1 MSTTENT
8 TTVIV
13 HEAINEEYEYIQYNK
28 QLRLIRSVKDDM
40 YQMQSILTAC
50 FAPDTKLPKDWFRN
64 QSTIELLNEA
74 ENSTT
79 DFLVV
84 AKTRVGEKPQSP
96 KLYENSEEQRVGEK
110 PQSPKL
116 YENREKLP
124 NGLRGYYVHRLL
136 VNAVAMWASPRYAW
150 YIYRLLDE
158 IHRQERE
165 EMEKKLQ
172 AKDEVIE
179 AKDKTIQKRIPRSV
193 PKGKEKNYK
202 YMIYTEEME
211 NEEDRDM
218 VMLHLVRRNNK
229 SFYDLAKIY
238 KSDRNWFY
246 RENLPIS
253 MTPNEDVKQIVQDT
267 LPQTH
272 YDMKGCTILT
282 FKEDLPLLKEKI
294 TEYFD
299 NFKQVG

>member
-1 MSTTENT
+1 MTTSENT

-50 FAPDTKLPKDWFRN
+50 YAPDTKLPKDWFRN
-64 QSTIELLNEA
+64 QSTQELLSEA
-74 ENSTT
+74 QRDILFSENSEEQ
-79 DFLVV
+79 
-84 AKTRVGEKPQSP
+84 RVGGKPQSP
-96 KLYENSEEQRVGEK
+96 KLYENSEEQRVRKK

-124 NGLRGYYVHRLL
+124 NGLRGYYVQRLL
-136 VNAVAMWASPRYAW
+136 VNVVAMWASPRYAW
-150 YIYRLLDE
+150 YVCKLLDE

-165 EMEKKLQ
+165 QMEKKLQ

-179 AKDKTIQKRIPRSV
+179 SKDKSIQKRIPRSV
-193 PKGKEKNYK
+193 PKGKEKSYK
-202 YMIYTEEME
+202 YMIYAEEME

-253 MTPNEDVKQIVQDT
+253 MTPNEQIKEIVKNT

-272 YDMKGCTILT
+272 YDIKGCTILT
-282 FKEDLPLLKEKI
+282 FKEDLP
-294 TEYFD
+294 
-299 NFKQVG
+299 

>member
-1 MSTTENT
+1 MSTSENT
-8 TTVIV
+8 TTAIV

-50 FAPDTKLPKDWFRN
+50 YAPDTKLPKDWFRN
-64 QSTIELLNEA
+64 QSTQELLSEA
-74 ENSTT
+74 QRDILFS
-79 DFLVV
+79 
-84 AKTRVGEKPQSP
+84 
-96 KLYENSEEQRVGEK
+96 ENSEEQRVGKK
-110 PQSPKL
+110 PWSPKL

-136 VNAVAMWASPRYAW
+136 VNAVAMWASARYAW
-150 YIYRLLDE
+150 NIYRLLDE

-165 EMEKKLQ
+165 EMENKLQ
-172 AKDEVIE
+172 AKD
-179 AKDKTIQKRIPRSV
+179 KSIQKRIPRSV

-253 MTPNEDVKQIVQDT
+253 MTPNEQIKEVVKNT

-272 YDMKGCTILT
+272 YDIKGCTILT

-299 NFKQVG
+299 NFKEEE

>member
-13 HEAINEEYEYIQYNK
+13 HEAINEEYEYIQFNK

-50 FAPDTKLPKDWFRN
+50 FAPDTKHTDDWFKN
-64 QSTIELLNEA
+64 QSTQELLSEA
-74 ENSTT
+74 QRDRLFS
-79 DFLVV
+79 
-84 AKTRVGEKPQSP
+84 GSP
-96 KLYENSEEQRVGEK
+96 KTH
-110 PQSPKL
+110 
-116 YENREKLP
+116 ENRKNLP
-124 NGLRGYYVHRLL
+124 NGLRDWYVHRLL
-136 VNAVAMWASPRYAW
+136 VNAVAMWASPHYAW

-172 AKDEVIE
+172 AKDEVI
-179 AKDKTIQKRIPRSV
+179 QKRIPRSV

-211 NEEDRDM
+211 NEEDKDM

>member
-13 HEAINEEYEYIQYNK
+13 HEAINEEYEWVQFNK

-50 FAPDTKLPKDWFRN
+50 FAPDTKHTDDWFKN
-64 QSTIELLNEA
+64 QSTPELLEEFPHMLA
-74 ENSTT
+74 S
-79 DFLVV
+79 L
-84 AKTRVGEKPQSP
+84 GKPR
-96 KLYENSEEQRVGEK
+96 EEI
-110 PQSPKL
+110 P
-116 YENREKLP
+116 YENRKNLP
-124 NGLRGYYVHRLL
+124 NGLRGWYVHRLL

-165 EMEKKLQ
+165 ELENKLE

-179 AKDKTIQKRIPRSV
+179 AKDKSIQKRIPRSV

-202 YMIYTEEME
+202 YMIYTEELE
-211 NEEDRDM
+211 KEEDRDM

>member
-13 HEAINEEYEYIQYNK
+13 HEAINEEYEWVQFNK

-50 FAPDTKLPKDWFRN
+50 FAPNNKKPQDWFRN

-74 ENSTT
+74 KNSTT
-79 DFLVV
+79 RKTLV
-84 AKTRVGEKPQSP
+84 AKT
-96 KLYENSEEQRVGEK
+96 RVGEK

-136 VNAVAMWASPRYAW
+136 VNAVAMWALPRYAW

-165 EMEKKLQ
+165 EMENKL
-172 AKDEVIE
+172 E
-179 AKDKTIQKRIPRSV
+179 AKDKSIQKRIPRSV

-299 NFKQVG
+299 NFKQAE

>member
-8 TTVIV
+8 TTAIV

-74 ENSTT
+74 QRDRLFS
-79 DFLVV
+79 
-84 AKTRVGEKPQSP
+84 GSP
-96 KLYENSEEQRVGEK
+96 KTHENSEEQRVGEK

-124 NGLRGYYVHRLL
+124 NGLRGWYVHRLL

-165 EMEKKLQ
+165 ELENKL
-172 AKDEVIE
+172 E
-179 AKDKTIQKRIPRSV
+179 AKDKNIQKRIPRSV

-238 KSDRNWFY
+238 KSNRNWFY

-299 NFKQVG
+299 NFKQVE

>member
-8 TTVIV
+8 TTAIV
-13 HEAINEEYEYIQYNK
+13 HEAISEEYEWVQFNK

-50 FAPDTKLPKDWFRN
+50 FAPDTKVPKDWFRN

-74 ENSTT
+74 QRDRLFSEN
-79 DFLVV
+79 
-84 AKTRVGEKPQSP
+84 R
-96 KLYENSEEQRVGEK
+96 EEQRVGEK

-116 YENREKLP
+116 YENREKLRVGEKPQSPKLYENRENLP
-124 NGLRGYYVHRLL
+124 NGLRGWYVHRLL

-150 YIYRLLDE
+150 YVCKLLDE

-165 EMEKKLQ
+165 EMENKL
-172 AKDEVIE
+172 E
-179 AKDKTIQKRIPRSV
+179 AKDKSLQKRIPRSV

-272 YDMKGCTILT
+272 YDIKGCTILT

-299 NFKQVG
+299 NFKQVE

>member
-1 MSTTENT
+1 
-8 TTVIV
+8 
-13 HEAINEEYEYIQYNK
+13 
-28 QLRLIRSVKDDM
+28 M

-50 FAPDTKLPKDWFRN
+50 FAPDTKVPKDWFRN
-64 QSTIELLNEA
+64 QSTQELLSEA
-74 ENSTT
+74 QRDILFSEN
-79 DFLVV
+79 
-84 AKTRVGEKPQSP
+84 R
-96 KLYENSEEQRVGEK
+96 EEQRVGKK

-136 VNAVAMWASPRYAW
+136 VNNVAQWASARYSW
-150 YIYRLLDE
+150 YVCKLLDE
-158 IHRQERE
+158 LHRQERE
-165 EMEKKLQ
+165 EMENKL
-172 AKDEVIE
+172 E
-179 AKDKTIQKRIPRSV
+179 AKDKSIQKRIPRSV

-272 YDMKGCTILT
+272 YDIKGCTILT

-299 NFKQVG
+299 NFKQAE

>member
-8 TTVIV
+8 TTAIV

-40 YQMQSILTAC
+40 YQMQSILNALRS
-50 FAPDTKLPKDWFRN
+50 TKQAHHWFEN
-64 QSTIELLNEA
+64 QQTKELLEEFPHMFA
-74 ENSTT
+74 
-79 DFLVV
+79 
-84 AKTRVGEKPQSP
+84 TRGKP
-96 KLYENSEEQRVGEK
+96 RVEI
-110 PQSPKL
+110 P
-116 YENREKLP
+116 YENRKNLAP
-124 NGLRGYYVHRLL
+124 GLRGWYVHRLL
-136 VNAVAMWASPRYAW
+136 VNAVAMWASPRYAC
-150 YIYRLLDE
+150 LFFMMLDE

-165 EMEKKLQ
+165 ELENKL
-172 AKDEVIE
+172 E
-179 AKDKTIQKRIPRSV
+179 AKDKSIQKRIPRSV

-238 KSDRNWFY
+238 KSDRNWFLS
-246 RENLPIS
+246 RKLTIS

-272 YDMKGCTILT
+272 YDIKGCTYLHS
-282 FKEDLPLLKEKI
+282 KKI
-294 TEYFD
+294 CH
-299 NFKQVG
+299 

>member
-13 HEAINEEYEYIQYNK
+13 HEAINEEYEYIQFNK

-50 FAPDTKLPKDWFRN
+50 FAPDNKKPQDWFRN

-79 DFLVV
+79 GFLVV
-84 AKTRVGEKPQSP
+84 AKT
-96 KLYENSEEQRVGEK
+96 RVGEK

-165 EMEKKLQ
+165 EMENKL
-172 AKDEVIE
+172 E
-179 AKDKTIQKRIPRSV
+179 AKDKSIQKRIPRSV

-202 YMIYTEEME
+202 YMIYTDEME
-211 NEEDRDM
+211 NEEDKDM

-253 MTPNEDVKQIVQDT
+253 MTPNENVKQIVQDT

-272 YDMKGCTILT
+272 YDMKGCTIFT

>member
-13 HEAINEEYEYIQYNK
+13 HEAINEEYEYIQFNK

-74 ENSTT
+74 QRDILFS
-79 DFLVV
+79 
-84 AKTRVGEKPQSP
+84 
-96 KLYENSEEQRVGEK
+96 ENSEEQRVGKK

-124 NGLRGYYVHRLL
+124 NGLRGYYGHRHL

-165 EMEKKLQ
+165 EMENKL
-172 AKDEVIE
+172 E
-179 AKDKTIQKRIPRSV
+179 AKDKSIQKRIPRSV

-211 NEEDRDM
+211 NEEDKDM

-272 YDMKGCTILT
+272 YDIKGCTILT

-299 NFKQVG
+299 NFKQVE

>member
-13 HEAINEEYEYIQYNK
+13 HEAINEEYEWVQFNK

-50 FAPDTKLPKDWFRN
+50 YAPDTKLPKDWFRN
-64 QSTIELLNEA
+64 QSTIELLREA
-74 ENSTT
+74 QRDILFS
-79 DFLVV
+79 
-84 AKTRVGEKPQSP
+84 
-96 KLYENSEEQRVGEK
+96 ENSEEQRVGKK

-136 VNAVAMWASPRYAW
+136 VNNVAQWASARYSW
-150 YIYRLLDE
+150 YVCKLLDE
-158 IHRQERE
+158 LHRQERE
-165 EMEKKLQ
+165 EMEKKLH

-179 AKDKTIQKRIPRSV
+179 AKDKSIQKRIPRSV
-193 PKGKEKNYK
+193 PKGKEKSYK
-202 YMIYTEEME
+202 YMIYTEELE
-211 NEEDRDM
+211 KEEDSDM

-229 SFYDLAKIY
+229 SFYDLAKIN

-253 MTPNEDVKQIVQDT
+253 MTPSEDVKQIVQDT

-272 YDMKGCTILT
+272 CDIKGCTILT
-282 FKEDLPLLKEKI
+282 FKEDLTLQKEKI

>member
-8 TTVIV
+8 TTAIV

-64 QSTIELLNEA
+64 QSTQELLSEA
-74 ENSTT
+74 QRDILFSENSEEQ
-79 DFLVV
+79 
-84 AKTRVGEKPQSP
+84 RVGKKPQSP
-96 KLYENSEEQRVGEK
+96 KTHENSEEQRVGEK

-165 EMEKKLQ
+165 EMENKL
-172 AKDEVIE
+172 E
-179 AKDKTIQKRIPRSV
+179 AKDKSIQKRIPRSV

-272 YDMKGCTILT
+272 YDIKGCTILT

-294 TEYFD
+294 T
-299 NFKQVG
+299 

>member
-13 HEAINEEYEYIQYNK
+13 HEAINEEYEYIQFNK

-50 FAPDTKLPKDWFRN
+50 FAPDTKKPQDWFRN
-64 QSTIELLNEA
+64 QSTQELLSEA
-74 ENSTT
+74 QRDILFS
-79 DFLVV
+79 
-84 AKTRVGEKPQSP
+84 
-96 KLYENSEEQRVGEK
+96 ENSEEQRVSKK

-165 EMEKKLQ
+165 EMENKL
-172 AKDEVIE
+172 E
-179 AKDKTIQKRIPRSV
+179 AKDKSIQKRIPRSV

-202 YMIYTEEME
+202 YMIYTEELE
-211 NEEDRDM
+211 NEEDKDM

>member
-1 MSTTENT
+1 MSTSENT
-8 TTVIV
+8 TTAIV
-13 HEAINEEYEYIQYNK
+13 HEAINEEYEYIQFNK

-50 FAPDTKLPKDWFRN
+50 FAPDTKKPQDWFRN

-79 DFLVV
+79 DFFVV
-84 AKTRVGEKPQSP
+84 AKTRVGKKPQSP
-96 KLYENSEEQRVGEK
+96 KLYENSEEQRVGKK

-136 VNAVAMWASPRYAW
+136 VNVVAMWASPRYAW
-150 YIYRLLDE
+150 YVCKLLDE

-165 EMEKKLQ
+165 QMEKKLQ

-179 AKDKTIQKRIPRSV
+179 SKDKSIQKRIPRSV

-272 YDMKGCTILT
+272 YDIKGCTILT
-282 FKEDLPLLKEKI
+282 FKEDLLLLKEKI

-299 NFKQVG
+299 NFKEEE

>member
-1 MSTTENT
+1 MTTTENT
-8 TTVIV
+8 TTAIV
-13 HEAINEEYEYIQYNK
+13 HEAINEEYEWVQFNK

-50 FAPDTKLPKDWFRN
+50 FAPDTKHADDWFKN
-64 QSTIELLNEA
+64 QSTQELLSEISLDR
-74 ENSTT
+74 EFSV
-79 DFLVV
+79 LH
-84 AKTRVGEKPQSP
+84 KTH
-96 KLYENSEEQRVGEK
+96 
-110 PQSPKL
+110 
-116 YENREKLP
+116 ENRKNLAP
-124 NGLRGYYVHRLL
+124 GLRGYYVHRLL

-150 YIYRLLDE
+150 HVYRLLDE

-165 EMEKKLQ
+165 EMEKKLHAKDEVIEAKDEVIE

-179 AKDKTIQKRIPRSV
+179 AKDKNIQKRIPRSV

-299 NFKQVG
+299 NFKEEE

>member
-1 MSTTENT
+1 MSTLENT
-8 TTVIV
+8 TSVIV

-50 FAPDTKLPKDWFRN
+50 YAPDTKLPKDWFRN

-74 ENSTT
+74 QRDILFS
-79 DFLVV
+79 
-84 AKTRVGEKPQSP
+84 
-96 KLYENSEEQRVGEK
+96 ENSEEQRVGKK

-136 VNAVAMWASPRYAW
+136 VNVVAMWASPRYAW
-150 YIYRLLDE
+150 YVCKLLDE

-165 EMEKKLQ
+165 QMEKKLQ

-179 AKDKTIQKRIPRSV
+179 SKDKSIQKRIPRSV
-193 PKGKEKNYK
+193 PKGKEKSYK
-202 YMIYTEEME
+202 YMIYTEELE
-211 NEEDRDM
+211 KEEDKDM

-253 MTPNEDVKQIVQDT
+253 MTPNEQIKEIVKNT

-272 YDMKGCTILT
+272 YDIKGCTILT
-282 FKEDLPLLKEKI
+282 FKEDLTLLKEKI

-299 NFKQVG
+299 NFKEEE

>member
-1 MSTTENT
+1 
-8 TTVIV
+8 
-13 HEAINEEYEYIQYNK
+13 
-28 QLRLIRSVKDDM
+28 M

-50 FAPDTKLPKDWFRN
+50 FAPDTKHADDWFKN
-64 QSTIELLNEA
+64 QSTQELLSEA
-74 ENSTT
+74 Q
-79 DFLVV
+79 
-84 AKTRVGEKPQSP
+84 RVRLPSGSP
-96 KLYENSEEQRVGEK
+96 KTH
-110 PQSPKL
+110 
-116 YENREKLP
+116 ENRKNLP
-124 NGLRGYYVHRLL
+124 INLRGYYVHRLL

-165 EMEKKLQ
+165 EMEKKLH

-179 AKDKTIQKRIPRSV
+179 AKDKSIQERIPRSV

-202 YMIYTEEME
+202 YMIYTEELE
-211 NEEDRDM
+211 KEEDKDM

-272 YDMKGCTILT
+272 YDIK
-282 FKEDLPLLKEKI
+282 
-294 TEYFD
+294 
-299 NFKQVG
+299 

>member
-1 MSTTENT
+1 MSTSENT
-8 TTVIV
+8 QTAIV
-13 HEAINEEYEYIQYNK
+13 HEVINEEYEYIHIHK

-64 QSTIELLNEA
+64 QSTIELLSEA
-74 ENSTT
+74 QRDVLFS
-79 DFLVV
+79 
-84 AKTRVGEKPQSP
+84 
-96 KLYENSEEQRVGEK
+96 ENSEEQRVGK
-110 PQSPKL
+110 KSQSPKL

-136 VNAVAMWASPRYAW
+136 VNAVSMWASPRYAW
-150 YIYRLLDE
+150 NIYKLLDE
-158 IHRQERE
+158 LHRQERG

-179 AKDKTIQKRIPRSV
+179 SKDKSIQKRIPRSV

-202 YMIYTEEME
+202 YMIYTEELE

-253 MTPNEDVKQIVQDT
+253 MTPNEQIKEIVKNT

-272 YDMKGCTILT
+272 YDIKGCTILT

-299 NFKQVG
+299 NFKEEE

>member
-1 MSTTENT
+1 
-8 TTVIV
+8 
-13 HEAINEEYEYIQYNK
+13 
-28 QLRLIRSVKDDM
+28 M
-40 YQMQSILTAC
+40 YQDRQN
-50 FAPDTKLPKDWFRN
+50 LPSHLKG
-64 QSTIELLNEA
+64 IYVHK
-74 ENSTT
+74 
-79 DFLVV
+79 FLV
-84 AKTRVGEKPQSP
+84 S
-96 KLYENSEEQRVGEK
+96 SI
-110 PQSPKL
+110 
-116 YENREKLP
+116 
-124 NGLRGYYVHRLL
+124 
-136 VNAVAMWASPRYAW
+136 AMWASPRYAI
-150 YIYRLLDE
+150 YILMLLDE
-158 IHRQERE
+158 LCTKQRRYDERRQ
-165 EMEKKLQ
+165 KPS
-172 AKDEVIE
+172 
-179 AKDKTIQKRIPRSV
+179 KRIPRSV

-211 NEEDRDM
+211 KEEDRDM
-218 VMLHLVRRNNK
+218 VMLHLVRRRNNK

-299 NFKQVG
+299 NFKQAE

>member
-1 MSTTENT
+1 MSTLENT
-8 TTVIV
+8 TTAIV

-64 QSTIELLNEA
+64 QSTIELLSEA
-74 ENSTT
+74 QRDVLFS
-79 DFLVV
+79 
-84 AKTRVGEKPQSP
+84 
-96 KLYENSEEQRVGEK
+96 ENSEEQRVGK
-110 PQSPKL
+110 KSQSPKL

-150 YIYRLLDE
+150 NIYKLLDE
-158 IHRQERE
+158 LHRQERG

-179 AKDKTIQKRIPRSV
+179 SKDKSIQKRIPRSV
-193 PKGKEKNYK
+193 PKGKEKSYK
-202 YMIYTEEME
+202 YMIYTEELE
-211 NEEDRDM
+211 NEEDKDM
-218 VMLHLVRRNNK
+218 VMLHFVRRNNK

-253 MTPNEDVKQIVQDT
+253 MTPNEQIKEIVKNT

-272 YDMKGCTILT
+272 YDIKGCTILT

-299 NFKQVG
+299 NFKEEE

>member
-8 TTVIV
+8 TTAIV
-13 HEAINEEYEYIQYNK
+13 HEAIDEEYEWVQYNK

-50 FAPDTKLPKDWFRN
+50 YAPDTKLPKDWFRN

-74 ENSTT
+74 QRDILFSEN
-79 DFLVV
+79 
-84 AKTRVGEKPQSP
+84 R
-96 KLYENSEEQRVGEK
+96 EEQRVGK
-110 PQSPKL
+110 KTQSPKTH
-116 YENREKLP
+116 ENRENLP
-124 NGLRGYYVHRLL
+124 NGLRGWYVHRLL
-136 VNAVAMWASPRYAW
+136 VNVVAMWASPRYAC
-150 YIYRLLDE
+150 YIFMMLDE

-179 AKDKTIQKRIPRSV
+179 SKDKTIQKRIPRSV

-294 TEYFD
+294 REYFD
-299 NFKQVG
+299 NFKQVE

>member
-1 MSTTENT
+1 MSTLENT

-74 ENSTT
+74 QRDILFS
-79 DFLVV
+79 
-84 AKTRVGEKPQSP
+84 
-96 KLYENSEEQRVGEK
+96 ENSEAQRVGIK

-136 VNAVAMWASPRYAW
+136 VNVVAMWASPRYAW
-150 YIYRLLDE
+150 YVCKLLDE
-158 IHRQERE
+158 IHRQERG

-179 AKDKTIQKRIPRSV
+179 SKDKSIQKRIPRSV
-193 PKGKEKNYK
+193 PKGKEKSYK
-202 YMIYTEEME
+202 YMIYAEEME

-253 MTPNEDVKQIVQDT
+253 MTPNEQIKEIVKNT

-272 YDMKGCTILT
+272 YDIKGCTILT

-299 NFKQVG
+299 NFKEEE

>member
-1 MSTTENT
+1 
-8 TTVIV
+8 
-13 HEAINEEYEYIQYNK
+13 
-28 QLRLIRSVKDDM
+28 M

-50 FAPDTKLPKDWFRN
+50 FAPDTKHADDWFKNR
-64 QSTIELLNEA
+64 STQELLSEISLDR
-74 ENSTT
+74 EFSV
-79 DFLVV
+79 LH
-84 AKTRVGEKPQSP
+84 KTH
-96 KLYENSEEQRVGEK
+96 
-110 PQSPKL
+110 
-116 YENREKLP
+116 ENRKNLP
-124 NGLRGYYVHRLL
+124 INLRGYYVHRLL

-165 EMEKKLQ
+165 ELENKL
-172 AKDEVIE
+172 E
-179 AKDKTIQKRIPRSV
+179 AKDKSIQKRIPRSV

-272 YDMKGCTILT
+272 YDIKGCTN
-282 FKEDLPLLKEKI
+282 LPSKKICLLKEKI

-299 NFKQVG
+299 NFKQAE

>member
-1 MSTTENT
+1 MSTSENT

-64 QSTIELLNEA
+64 QSTQELLSEA
-74 ENSTT
+74 QRDILFS
-79 DFLVV
+79 
-84 AKTRVGEKPQSP
+84 
-96 KLYENSEEQRVGEK
+96 ENSEEQRVGK
-110 PQSPKL
+110 KSWSPKL

-179 AKDKTIQKRIPRSV
+179 AKDKSIQKRIPRSV

-211 NEEDRDM
+211 NEEDKDM

-272 YDMKGCTILT
+272 YDIKGCTILT

-299 NFKQVG
+299 NFKQAE

>member
-13 HEAINEEYEYIQYNK
+13 HEAINEEYEYIQFNK

-50 FAPDTKLPKDWFRN
+50 FAPDTKKPQDWFRN

-79 DFLVV
+79 DFFVV
-84 AKTRVGEKPQSP
+84 AKTRVSKKPQSP
-96 KLYENSEEQRVGEK
+96 KLYENSEEQRVGKK

-150 YIYRLLDE
+150 HVYRLLDE

-165 EMEKKLQ
+165 ELENKL
-172 AKDEVIE
+172 E
-179 AKDKTIQKRIPRSV
+179 AKDKSIQKRIPRSV

-211 NEEDRDM
+211 NEEDKDM

-272 YDMKGCTILT
+272 
-282 FKEDLPLLKEKI
+282 
-294 TEYFD
+294 
-299 NFKQVG
+299 

>member
-13 HEAINEEYEYIQYNK
+13 HEAINEEYEYIQFNK

-50 FAPDTKLPKDWFRN
+50 ATPDTKKPQDWFELN
-64 QSTIELLNEA
+64 STHELLSEFEHEELKKMYQDRQNLP
-74 ENSTT
+74 SHLKGIYVHK
-79 DFLVV
+79 FLV
-84 AKTRVGEKPQSP
+84 S
-96 KLYENSEEQRVGEK
+96 SI
-110 PQSPKL
+110 
-116 YENREKLP
+116 
-124 NGLRGYYVHRLL
+124 
-136 VNAVAMWASPRYAW
+136 AMWASPRYAI
-150 YIYRLLDE
+150 YILMLLDE
-158 IHRQERE
+158 LCTKQRE
-165 EMEKKLQ
+165 DMMKE
-172 AKDEVIE
+172 
-179 AKDKTIQKRIPRSV
+179 DKSIQKRIPRSV

-272 YDMKGCTILT
+272 YDIKGCTILT

-299 NFKQVG
+299 NFKQAE

>member
-8 TTVIV
+8 TTAIV
-13 HEAINEEYEYIQYNK
+13 HEAINEEYEYIQFNK

-50 FAPDTKLPKDWFRN
+50 FAPDTKHADDWFKN
-64 QSTIELLNEA
+64 QSTQELLSEI
-74 ENSTT
+74 SL
-79 DFLVV
+79 DRLFSVLH
-84 AKTRVGEKPQSP
+84 KTH
-96 KLYENSEEQRVGEK
+96 
-110 PQSPKL
+110 
-116 YENREKLP
+116 ENRKNLP
-124 NGLRGYYVHRLL
+124 INLRGYYVHRLL

-150 YIYRLLDE
+150 HVYKLLDE

-179 AKDKTIQKRIPRSV
+179 AKDKSIQKRIPRSV

-211 NEEDRDM
+211 NEEDKDM

-282 FKEDLPLLKEKI
+282 FKEDLSLLKEKI

-299 NFKQVG
+299 NFKQAE

>member
-8 TTVIV
+8 TTAIV
-13 HEAINEEYEYIQYNK
+13 HEAINEEYEWVQFNK

-50 FAPDTKLPKDWFRN
+50 FAPDTKVPKDWFRN

-74 ENSTT
+74 QRDRLFSEN
-79 DFLVV
+79 
-84 AKTRVGEKPQSP
+84 R
-96 KLYENSEEQRVGEK
+96 EEQRVGEK

-116 YENREKLP
+116 YENREKLRVGEKPQSPKLYENRENLP
-124 NGLRGYYVHRLL
+124 NGLRGWYVHRLL

-150 YIYRLLDE
+150 NIYRLLDE

-165 EMEKKLQ
+165 ELENKL
-172 AKDEVIE
+172 ES
-179 AKDKTIQKRIPRSV
+179 KDKNIQKRIPRSV

-282 FKEDLPLLKEKI
+282 FKEDLP
-294 TEYFD
+294 
-299 NFKQVG
+299 

>member
-8 TTVIV
+8 TTAIV
-13 HEAINEEYEYIQYNK
+13 HEAINEEYEWVQFNK

-50 FAPDTKLPKDWFRN
+50 FAPDTKVPKDWFRN

-74 ENSTT
+74 QRDRLFSENREEQ
-79 DFLVV
+79 
-84 AKTRVGEKPQSP
+84 RVGEKPQSP
-96 KLYENSEEQRVGEK
+96 KLYENREEQRVGEK

-124 NGLRGYYVHRLL
+124 NGLRGWYVHRLL
-136 VNAVAMWASPRYAW
+136 VNNVAQWASARYSW
-150 YIYRLLDE
+150 YVCKLLDE
-158 IHRQERE
+158 LHRQERE
-165 EMEKKLQ
+165 ELENKL
-172 AKDEVIE
+172 E
-179 AKDKTIQKRIPRSV
+179 AKDKNIQKRIPRSV

-246 RENLPIS
+246 RENLPDFHD
-253 MTPNEDVKQIVQDT
+253 PK
-267 LPQTH
+267 
-272 YDMKGCTILT
+272 
-282 FKEDLPLLKEKI
+282 
-294 TEYFD
+294 
-299 NFKQVG
+299 

>member
-13 HEAINEEYEYIQYNK
+13 HEAINEEYEWIQYNK

-64 QSTIELLNEA
+64 QSTIELLSEA
-74 ENSTT
+74 QRDILFS
-79 DFLVV
+79 
-84 AKTRVGEKPQSP
+84 
-96 KLYENSEEQRVGEK
+96 ENSEEQRVGK
-110 PQSPKL
+110 KSHSPKL

-136 VNAVAMWASPRYAW
+136 VNNVAQWASARYSW
-150 YIYRLLDE
+150 YVCKLLDE
-158 IHRQERE
+158 LHRQERQ

-179 AKDKTIQKRIPRSV
+179 AKDKSIQKRIPRSV
-193 PKGKEKNYK
+193 PKGKEKSYK
-202 YMIYTEEME
+202 YMIYTEELE
-211 NEEDRDM
+211 KEEDRDM

-246 RENLPIS
+246 RENIPIS

-272 YDMKGCTILT
+272 YDIKGCTILT

>member
-8 TTVIV
+8 TTAIV
-13 HEAINEEYEYIQYNK
+13 HEAISEEYEWVQFNK

-50 FAPDTKLPKDWFRN
+50 FAPDTKHADDWFKN
-64 QSTIELLNEA
+64 QSTQELLSEISLDR
-74 ENSTT
+74 EFSV
-79 DFLVV
+79 LH
-84 AKTRVGEKPQSP
+84 KTH
-96 KLYENSEEQRVGEK
+96 
-110 PQSPKL
+110 
-116 YENREKLP
+116 ENRKNLAP
-124 NGLRGYYVHRLL
+124 GLRGWYVHRLL

-179 AKDKTIQKRIPRSV
+179 AKDKNIQKRIPRSV

-272 YDMKGCTILT
+272 YDIKGCTILT

-299 NFKQVG
+299 NFKEEE

>member
-8 TTVIV
+8 TTAIV
-13 HEAINEEYEYIQYNK
+13 HEAISEEYEWVQFNK

-40 YQMQSILTAC
+40 YQMLSILTAC
-50 FAPDTKLPKDWFRN
+50 FAPDTKVPKDWFRI

-74 ENSTT
+74 QRDRLFSEN
-79 DFLVV
+79 
-84 AKTRVGEKPQSP
+84 R
-96 KLYENSEEQRVGEK
+96 EEQRVGEK

-116 YENREKLP
+116 YENREKLRVGEKPQSPKLYENRENLP

-136 VNAVAMWASPRYAW
+136 VNNVAQWASARYSW
-150 YIYRLLDE
+150 YVCKLLDE
-158 IHRQERE
+158 LHRQERE
-165 EMEKKLQ
+165 EMENKL
-172 AKDEVIE
+172 E
-179 AKDKTIQKRIPRSV
+179 AKDKSIQKRIPRSV

-211 NEEDRDM
+211 NEEDKDM

-299 NFKQVG
+299 NFKQAE